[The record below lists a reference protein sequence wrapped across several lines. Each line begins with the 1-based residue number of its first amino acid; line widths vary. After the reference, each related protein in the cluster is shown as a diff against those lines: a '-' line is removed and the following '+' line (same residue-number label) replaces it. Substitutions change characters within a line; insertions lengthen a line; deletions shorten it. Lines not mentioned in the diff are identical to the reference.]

1 MVNVQVKRE
10 RAFNPLHLSGFGVK
24 ITVQDLKHTSALR
37 VTNGREDDRQSISYA
52 FRPRRF
58 PFSSI
63 VVEGHSGYVSLDAFH
78 WLASNKIP
86 LFLMKYNG
94 ALVSSLLPKSPSKP
108 ELRSAQW
115 QAANDP
121 KTCFPIARAFV
132 QGKVARTIQVLDYL
146 SELHD
151 LTREVQTVAEQSLKL
166 DYATTVREASIIEAQ
181 IANRYWWALAR
192 LLPNHLSFDGRQS
205 GRMRN
210 SSDPVNASLNY
221 GYGLLEG
228 ECMKAVSYIG
238 LESTVGFLHNFTA
251 RSHGHIKHALV
262 YDLMEPYRWLVDLTV
277 LEMFTSSQ
285 LDIRDFYFTG
295 DDYTYRFEH
304 DAKLRFI
311 RQLVE
316 RFKKRVMYDRE
327 LCSWSTVIQDKTRQL
342 ANHLSDPTRPIDFT
356 DPAPIL
362 ERIMETA

>member
-1 MVNVQVKRE
+1 MNVRVKRE
-10 RAFNPLHLSGFGVK
+10 RAFNPLHLSGYGVK

-78 WLASNKIP
+78 WLAKNHIP
-86 LFLMKYNG
+86 LFMMRYDGTLI
-94 ALVSSLLPKSPSKP
+94 SSLLSKSPTKP

-132 QGKVARTIQVLDYL
+132 QGKVARTIQTLDYL

-166 DYATTVREASIIEAQ
+166 DSVTSVREARMVEAQ
-181 IANRYWWALAR
+181 IGNRYWWALAR
-192 LLPNHLSFDGRQS
+192 LLPKHLYFEGRHS
-205 GRMRN
+205 GRMKN
-210 SSDPVNASLNY
+210 ASDPVNSSLNY

-228 ECMKAVSYIG
+228 ECLKAISDVG
-238 LESTVGFLHNFTA
+238 LESTVGFLHNFTPQ
-251 RSHGHIKHALV
+251 SHGHIKHALV

-277 LEMFTSSQ
+277 MEMFTSSQ

-295 DDYTYRFEH
+295 DDYRYRFEH

-311 RQLVE
+311 RNLVE
-316 RFKKRVMYDRE
+316 HFKKRVSYDRE
-327 LCSWSTVIQDKTRQL
+327 LCSWSTVIQEKTRQL
-342 ANHLSDPTRPIDFT
+342 ANHISDPARPIDFT
-356 DPAPIL
+356 EPSPIL
-362 ERIMETA
+362 EKPMEAA